1 MENPNMFLRVFLLFS
16 IVTFSVNSYARS
28 SMYTWSE
35 IKKDSNLVIYGYVQA
50 AKIIKYDSI
59 EASIMKPNIELVVS
73 TEEIY
78 YDKESKVTPNETFS
92 VFLDNG
98 SNPVS
103 VGSYGFFFLTCD
115 VKCKGVDSQF
125 SAWPITQVWVQKEVD
140 SRNNIEVIDFKNLLV
155 GYIPKVLW
163 TEHMEENF
171 DGVTSVFSP
180 QNFIMVKTLKA
191 KLGELFNE
199 T

>member
-1 MENPNMFLRVFLLFS
+1 
-16 IVTFSVNSYARS
+16 
-28 SMYTWSE
+28 MYTWSE